1 MGFNFGAMLGGAATQ
16 IVDDIN
22 EKEKD
27 VKLRTRTI
35 LDRQVAQTAANQK
48 EYKANKKKVTEQ
60 MNALV
65 GLFGNTPEGIAKA
78 RNIVAGG
85 DTHYTNMYGKL
96 QTHSEQGGDVNEL
109 VTLTKGSEDIGFTG
123 VEQATDSIVK
133 LASLPELKMGT
144 GFGANYFKKEQQAMI
159 DAGLIQT
166 MQLSETA
173 KGSYGSVKVHLNK
186 MAKKA
191 KTVTELLDSTY
202 SKLQNAK
209 ASGDQDKISIAQAAY
224 KSAVDRHENE
234 SITLKSARLAA
245 EAKSSGKSTYRE
257 ISSNF
262 AADIKRFE
270 NDLYVGG
277 DKTKIRAD
285 NEDGFLGIRD
295 GGDKIKQQK
304 LKQYGVNWL
313 KGQIDGNGDFINSE
327 AEQFVKDNG
336 TLRSLLPGVIASVT
350 GEQTTG
356 GGSKGSQVKDI
367 VAQNESLSLDVVQ
380 QIKNINKSINQV
392 DLHKFI
398 LKAYPKP
405 DDLSQ
410 EDYNENVSNL
420 IKETFKQE
428 GISKDNIKKSDE
440 SISNL
445 YKDKDDK
452 NTKEKVSKVDPRPDD
467 GKFFDSDKEDAWDK
481 QYGDTH
487 FTDGTPKPVAKKAA
501 GAPDKDKFIKEL
513 GPEKGYT
520 AYKAAVIKQ
529 LRRNF
534 GDRAEIIFNDMEKQG
549 KV

>member
-1 MGFNFGAMLGGAATQ
+1 
-16 IVDDIN
+16 
-22 EKEKD
+22 
-27 VKLRTRTI
+27 
-35 LDRQVAQTAANQK
+35 
-48 EYKANKKKVTEQ
+48 
-60 MNALV
+60 
-65 GLFGNTPEGIAKA
+65 
-78 RNIVAGG
+78 
-85 DTHYTNMYGKL
+85 
-96 QTHSEQGGDVNEL
+96 
-109 VTLTKGSEDIGFTG
+109 
-123 VEQATDSIVK
+123 
-133 LASLPELKMGT
+133 
-144 GFGANYFKKEQQAMI
+144 
-159 DAGLIQT
+159 
-166 MQLSETA
+166 
-173 KGSYGSVKVHLNK
+173 

-191 KTVTELLDSTY
+191 KTMSEILDDTRA
-202 SKLQNAK
+202 KRDKALQ
-209 ASGDQDKISIAQAAY
+209 SGSQEEIRIAEANYQRSLQSQ
-224 KSAVDRHENE
+224 KEE
-234 SITLKSARLAA
+234 SITYQSALKAA

-534 GDRAEIIFNDMEKQG
+534 GDRAETVFNDMEKQG

>member
-1 MGFNFGAMLGGAATQ
+1 MGFNFGAMLGGAASQ
-16 IVDDIN
+16 IVEDIN

-48 EYKANKKKVTEQ
+48 EYKAQKKKVTEQ

-85 DTHYTNMYGKL
+85 DTHYANMYSKL
-96 QTHSEQGGDVNEL
+96 QDHQSNDGDVNEL
-109 VTLTKGSEDIGFTG
+109 VTLTKGSDDIGFTG

-133 LASLPELKMGT
+133 LAALPELKMGT

-166 MQLSETA
+166 MQLSESA

-186 MAKKA
+186 MAKKS

-202 SKLQNAK
+202 ANLQKAK
-209 ASGDQDKISIAQAAY
+209 ASGDQDKIALAQDEYKAAV
-224 KSAVDRHENE
+224 KRNEDE

-245 EAKSSGKSTYRE
+245 ESKNSGGSTYRE
-257 ISSNF
+257 ISSNYSS
-262 AADIKRFE
+262 DIKRYE

-277 DKTKIRAD
+277 DKTKIRTD

-295 GGDKIKQQK
+295 GGDKIKQKK
-304 LKQYGVNWL
+304 LQQYNINWL
-313 KGQIDGNGDFINSE
+313 KGQIDANGDFINSE

-350 GEQTTG
+350 GEESTG

-367 VAQNESLSLDVVQ
+367 VEKNKTLSLDVVQ
-380 QIKNINKSINQV
+380 QIKNINKSVSQV

-398 LKAYPKP
+398 IQAYPKP
-405 DDLSQ
+405 DDISQ
-410 EDYNENVSNL
+410 EEYNENISNL

-428 GISKDNIKKSDE
+428 DITKQNKKKADD

-452 NTKEKVSKVDPRPDD
+452 KEEVDKVPPRPDS
-467 GKFFDSDKEDAWDK
+467 GNLIFDSDEEDAWDK
-481 QYGDTH
+481 KYGDTH
-487 FTDGTPKPVAKKAA
+487 FRDGRPKPKKTSSSEL
-501 GAPDKDKFIKEL
+501 PDKDKFIKEL
-513 GPEKGYT
+513 GAEKGYA
-520 AYKAAVIKQ
+520 AYRAAAIRKLSNIYAGKAEQV
-529 LRRNF
+529 
-534 GDRAEIIFNDMEKQG
+534 FNQMEKSG
-549 KV
+549 KA

>member
-1 MGFNFGAMLGGAATQ
+1 MGFNFGAMLGGAAAQ

-48 EYKANKKKVTEQ
+48 EYKASKKKVTEQ

-85 DTHYTNMYGKL
+85 DTHYTNMYSQIQDHAKN
-96 QTHSEQGGDVNEL
+96 GGDANEL
-109 VTLTKGSEDIGFTG
+109 VSLTKGANDIGFKG
-123 VEQATDSIVK
+123 VEDAVGSIVK
-133 LASLPELKMGT
+133 LAALPEIKTGS
-144 GFGANYFKKEQQAMI
+144 GFGSSYFKKEQQAYR
-159 DAGLIQT
+159 DQGLIQL
-166 MQLSETA
+166 MQVKEVA
-173 KGSYGSVKVHLNK
+173 KVSYGSTKVHLDK
-186 MAKKA
+186 IAKKA
-191 KTVTELLDSTY
+191 KSVTDLLDETY
-202 SKLQNAK
+202 SNLQVAK
-209 ASGDQDKISIAQAAY
+209 ANGKPDEIAKAQAAY
-224 KSAVDRHENE
+224 DSATNRQEQE
-234 SITLKSARLAA
+234 SVTLKSAREAA
-245 EAKSSGKSTYRE
+245 KAKNSGGSTYRE
-257 ISSNF
+257 ISTNYAS
-262 AADIKRFE
+262 DIKRFE

-304 LKQYGVNWL
+304 LLEYGTNWL

-336 TLRSLLPGVIASVT
+336 TLSSLLPGVIASVT
-350 GEQTTG
+350 GKETTG
-356 GGSKGSQVKDI
+356 GGSKGNQVKDI
-367 VAQNESLSLDVVQ
+367 VKQNESLNLDVVQ

-428 GISKDNIKKSDE
+428 GITKDNIKKSDK
-440 SISNL
+440 SIGDL

-452 NTKEKVSKVDPRPDD
+452 ETQEVAKVPARPDD
-467 GKFFDSDKEDAWDK
+467 GKFFDSDAEDAWDK
-481 QYGDTH
+481 KYGDTH
-487 FTDGTPKPVAKKAA
+487 FTDGRPKPVAKKTA
-501 GAPDKDKFIKEL
+501 GAPNKEQFIKEL
-513 GPEKGYT
+513 GEEKGYA

-534 GDRAEIIFNDMEKQG
+534 GDRSETIFSDMEKQG